1 MRSWWMVLWL
11 VLSPAVVW
19 AHRSP
24 EVPKDVFGRPLPVV
38 EGRPTLSFY
47 VNRDN
52 RGLVRDRAMKL
63 AFEARASAPVVVVHV
78 DLRDIPGLF
87 HGMARREIRKSWQE
101 CLGDISRL
109 YRQAGESAPSWLAE
123 AFYMVADEE
132 GEAHQAL
139 GLPKRFREPWV
150 VGWSSEGRELAKGPF
165 AAVAAPLSR
174 ALTEPVRS
182 GGAFTAR

>member
-1 MRSWWMVLWL
+1 MVLCLAL
-11 VLSPAVVW
+11 VPVVVQ
-19 AHRSP
+19 AHRAPAAPS
-24 EVPKDVFGRPLPVV
+24 DVFGRPLPVV
-38 EGRPTLSFY
+38 EGRPRLVFY

-52 RGLVRDRAMKL
+52 RGLVREEALKL
-63 AFEARASAPVVVVHV
+63 AFDARASAPVVVVHV

-109 YRQAGESAPSWLAE
+109 YRKAGERAPAWLAD

-132 GEAHQAL
+132 GEPHKAL
-139 GLPKRFREPWV
+139 GLPKRFREPWA
-150 VGWSSEGRELAKGPF
+150 VGVSSEGRELGRGPF
-165 AAVAAPLSR
+165 SAVAAPLTR
-174 ALTEPVRS
+174 ALTEPVRP